1 MGKGLALTQIRLV
14 AAKLLER
21 YQIRFAPGTDTH
33 VLEREMRDQMTA
45 QVGRI
50 PLLFLPRARDGSHV
64 VIPAEEQVDSMLK
77 TATSSPHVPVNEG

>member
-21 YQIRFAPGTDTH
+21 YQIRFAPGTDTLA
-33 VLEREMRDQMTA
+33 LERDMRDQMTA

-50 PLLFLPRARDGSHV
+50 HLLFVPRAKDNFHATVNTAGG
-64 VIPAEEQVDSMLK
+64 QVDSML
-77 TATSSPHVPVNEG
+77 